1 MESPIKYNRDL
12 MLKRVAH
19 ILFEHIKEGEEVR
32 VVPSE
37 AALLF
42 RESDFATAKW
52 TIKQAS
58 GLQFS
63 APTFIYHL

>member
-1 MESPIKYNRDL
+1 M

-32 VVPSE
+32 EIPSE

-52 TIKQAS
+52 TIK
-58 GLQFS
+58 
-63 APTFIYHL
+63 